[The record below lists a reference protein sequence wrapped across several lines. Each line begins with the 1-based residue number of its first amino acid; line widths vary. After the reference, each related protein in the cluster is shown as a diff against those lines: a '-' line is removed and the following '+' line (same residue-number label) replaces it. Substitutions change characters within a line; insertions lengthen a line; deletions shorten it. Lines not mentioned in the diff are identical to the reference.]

1 MLMEHPEIIAE
12 ALMAKPQVLY
22 EVLAKI
28 APWERLATK
37 EDIARVEARLDA
49 LVERVEALENRVE
62 SIEQKMATKEDF
74 QRFATREDLEKLA
87 TKDDL
92 KRLATKED
100 LEKFATKEDLQRF
113 ATKEDLE
120 RFVTKEGLEEF
131 ANKYLERLKEIF
143 VTREEFEKF
152 KKWIKVRFDA
162 LGARWGVGSEEAFR
176 EGVRELLKDAGFAAE
191 RWAYYDADGYVYGY
205 PAEVELDVV
214 VHDDK
219 TIVLEITSTL
229 KRGDLPVVKRKAE
242 LYERATGRRVD
253 AVYVIAVYI
262 HDRNPAL
269 VEAVANKMGIRLVK
283 PESFPGE
290 AGEES

>member
-1 MLMEHPEIIAE
+1 MSLVEEVRRVLMEHPEIIAE

-37 EDIARVEARLDA
+37 EDIARIEERLGA
-49 LVERVEALENRVE
+49 LEERVEALEKRVQ
-62 SIEQKMATKEDF
+62 SVEQKM
-74 QRFATREDLEKLA
+74 
-87 TKDDL
+87 
-92 KRLATKED
+92 
-100 LEKFATKEDLQRF
+100 

-120 RFVTKEGLEEF
+120 RFVSKKDLEEF
-131 ANKYLERLKEIF
+131 AAKYLERLKEIF

-152 KKWIKVRFDA
+152 TKWIRVRFDA

-176 EGVRELLKDAGFAAE
+176 EGVRELLKHAGFAAE

-214 VHDDK
+214 VHDGK

-269 VEAVANKMGIRLVK
+269 VEAVAYKMGIRLVK